1 MEISEEVSARMALAA
16 VSGPGDRTAGAITA
30 QVGPIET
37 LRLLRDAY
45 ATLPGVDGMQG
56 ELWRRRVAP
65 APPGRSFA
73 VADDPDQPTRSAG
86 THSRCCGL
94 AERAL
99 GSRGRRPPV
108 ALWARGNVEL
118 LTASLSSRLL
128 VVRVI

>member
-65 APPGRSFA
+65 RLQGDLSLWLMIRTNLLGLRVLTPGA
-73 VADDPDQPTRSAG
+73 VGWPS
-86 THSRCCGL
+86 GL
-94 AERAL
+94 SDL
-99 GSRGRRPPV
+99 GDAAPV